1 MKPRGAKRG
10 LPTGLAESPTVFFA
24 TLLAG
29 MLVVFAVAVFAI
41 PPARAGEIP
50 QDAAEDLAASLD
62 ISPCVLRAVLEVES
76 GGRGFLPSGKP
87 VIVFEGQLF
96 WKALR
101 QRGMDP
107 VPLGRKHP
115 GIVYEKWTNRHYA
128 RGEKEYARLEEAMAI
143 HKEAALGAT
152 LWGAF
157 QILGSNYKR
166 CGYGDIAAFVEAQR
180 TAQGQL
186 RTFVAYL
193 KANNL
198 VEPLRKK
205 DWRSFARKYNG
216 PSYAKNGYDKKLEA
230 AYKRCVARQ
239 GRQRAQ

>member
-1 MKPRGAKRG
+1 MKPRAAKRG
-10 LPTGLAESPTVFFA
+10 LPKAPAAFLAA
-24 TLLAG
+24 I
-29 MLVVFAVAVFAI
+29 LVAFAVAFFAA
-41 PPARAGEIP
+41 PPARAGEITNN
-50 QDAAEDLAASLD
+50 ATEDLAASLD
-62 ISPCVLRAVLEVES
+62 VSPCVLRAVLEVES

-101 QRGMDP
+101 QQDMDP
-107 VPLGRKHP
+107 VPLSRKHP
-115 GIVYEKWTNRHYA
+115 GVVYEKWTNRHYA
-128 RGEKEYARLEEAMAI
+128 RGEKEYARLEEAVAI

-166 CGYGDIAAFVEAQR
+166 CGYDDIAAFVAAQG

-186 RTFVAYL
+186 QTFVAYL

-205 DWRSFARKYNG
+205 DWRAFARKYNG
-216 PSYAKNGYDKKLEA
+216 PSYAKKGYDKKLDA